1 MLALFTVFSDTKKI
15 TFNKRSISIIA
26 SLISIVFIFAGLLL
40 AWTPINTVLVQGV
53 QGRYFIPVALPLL
66 IGLGGIKAKKLNLSW
81 LYLVQNCL
89 VILMTFDMI
98 HWFFR

>member
-1 MLALFTVFSDTKKI
+1 MEDKY
-15 TFNKRSISIIA
+15 
-26 SLISIVFIFAGLLL
+26 
-40 AWTPINTVLVQGV
+40 LV
-53 QGRYFIPVALPLL
+53 
-66 IGLGGIKAKKLNLSW
+66 KAKKLNLSW

>member
-1 MLALFTVFSDTKKI
+1 M
-15 TFNKRSISIIA
+15 
-26 SLISIVFIFAGLLL
+26 FIFAGLLL

-66 IGLGGIKAKKLNLSW
+66 LGLGGIKTKKLNLSW